1 MAENRVTVTQMI
13 YLAPLLSFMLIHL
26 ILGETIGIL
35 TFGGLFLII
44 GGILLS
50 NTRLKRE
57 KEAHRILADKK

>member
-1 MAENRVTVTQMI
+1 MHNLYTAMHN
-13 YLAPLLSFMLIHL
+13 PF
-26 ILGETIGIL
+26 L